1 MSIHGEGQGTKVKVF
16 NDTVSELDI
25 TYMLNRNWR
34 VELILGTIP
43 SEKTWSALGDVTETK
58 VLPPTRTLQYHFL
71 PETSIRPY
79 IELG

>member
-1 MSIHGEGQGTKVKVF
+1 LSIHGEGQGTKVKVF

-43 SEKTWSALGDVTETK
+43 SEKNVVSPGRCHRNQSVATYSNVAISL
-58 VLPPTRTLQYHFL
+58 FA
-71 PETSIRPY
+71 
-79 IELG
+79 